1 MSRKIVII
9 NGPSGVGKSTIS
21 NILSRSIK
29 KGVHI
34 DVDIL
39 RHLVANSRLVRE
51 QIDLAY
57 RNAAALADNFLGA
70 GYAVIV
76 DGVFPTGRDLAA
88 FCRALK
94 TGDAAVFAYTL
105 SGKLQVLQQRD
116 AMKTGTD
123 RHRRR
128 VKKLRNSMHA
138 EADRLGIFIDTTDL
152 GIMQTVE
159 HIRKLLSRG
168 EGKLKVSPCNHSPSA
183 CGGK

>member
-1 MSRKIVII
+1 MSRKIIII

-21 NILSRSIK
+21 HILSRSIK

-34 DVDIL
+34 DVDML
-39 RHLVANSRLVRE
+39 RHLVANPRLVRE

-57 RNAAALADNFLGA
+57 SNAAALADNFLNA
-70 GYAVIV
+70 GYTVIV

-88 FCRALK
+88 FCRALE
-94 TGDAAVFAYTL
+94 TEDIAVFAYTL

-116 AMKTGTD
+116 AMKTGSD

-138 EADRLGIFIDTTDL
+138 EADSLGAFIDTTDL

-159 HIRKLLSRG
+159 HIKKMLNRG
-168 EGKLKVSPCNHSPSA
+168 EGKLKVAPCNHAPSA
-183 CGGK
+183 LRAK